1 MDQTQ
6 VADNKNN
13 TNLESATRDGV
24 IALSNSS
31 PLATATA
38 DIKLPS
44 AWLTALHSLATG
56 VTWATILV
64 TASLALEYDLGIPR
78 LLFAAVAGFMGFAFL
93 AAGEGIV
100 LLVWKVLRALFARL
114 GLARG
119 THLLELLPPVP
130 VGRLLAAFVFI
141 AGDLLWPNSFLQ
153 SIVLPVVGE
162 IAIVLAGLTVMM
174 IALARMEGRGRPAQ
188 LALIGPP
195 FLLILA
201 YAAWVVN
208 PGFDHYVAA
217 APETAVASPLTIA
230 DPGQPGP
237 HAVQSLNYGSGQNR
251 HRPEFG
257 TNADLITQAV
267 DGSAIFGGYSGLI
280 DAYYQW
286 YWGFDFRSLPLNGA
300 VWYPAGD
307 GPWPLVLMT
316 HGNHAMTRPSDPGYA
331 YLGEHLASQG
341 YIAVSVDQNFLNG
354 LMFVEP
360 GFAELP
366 LRAWLLL
373 QHVRQWQAWHE
384 TPGNPF
390 TGQVDLSRVALIGHS
405 RGGEA
410 ATWAAEMNWNTIPG
424 LSDAADFGIG
434 VRGVVAIA
442 PSDAYTGPGG
452 RKSSLDRAN
461 YLLLAAGHDADTYL
475 LYGQQQYSR
484 LHFTRN
490 PDGFKAL
497 AYLYQGNHGQFNSV
511 WGNQDRGLFNSWLLN
526 RAPLLSQT
534 EQQQAAKVLITGF
547 LHATLQD
554 KAAYRDLFRN
564 PVTAVPWL
572 PESIIVTQYQD
583 ASLHRINTSG
593 GTAEGGLSIQKET
606 LTLRDG
612 ETNQGN
618 QVLRLAWAAG
628 LQPQYAVTL
637 PPGQATAWD
646 LTPGHL
652 LTFALA
658 SVPGEPMAA
667 GLSLSLETAAGL
679 TAQLPLAD
687 FGPILPQLPAHLVK
701 ADWLAGLRGFP
712 AKIRPEEVVLQSYT
726 LPLSAFQAANPAWQP
741 EQLQT
746 VRFQFDDAAAGAIYL
761 DEIRFAPPRD

>member
-1 MDQTQ
+1 MST
-6 VADNKNN
+6 VADNESN
-13 TNLESATRDGV
+13 TRLPPATSDGV
-24 IALSNSS
+24 APIADSS
-31 PLATATA
+31 PLATAA
-38 DIKLPS
+38 AAKPPS
-44 AWLTALHSLATG
+44 VWLTALHSLASG

-64 TASLALEYDLGIPR
+64 TASLALEFDLGIPR
-78 LLFAAVAGFMGFAFL
+78 LLLAAVAGLMGFAFL
-93 AAGEGIV
+93 AAGEGIAV
-100 LLVWKVLRALFARL
+100 LVWKLLSTLFARL

-119 THLLELLPPVP
+119 AQLLSLLPPLP

-162 IAIVLAGLTVMM
+162 IAIVLAGLAVMT
-174 IALARMEGRGRPAQ
+174 IALARMDGRSRPAQ
-188 LALIGPP
+188 LAIIGPP

-208 PGFDHYVAA
+208 PGFDNYVAT

-237 HAVQSLNYGSGQNR
+237 HTVQSLSYGSGQNR

-257 TNADLITQAV
+257 ANADLVTPAV
-267 DGSAIFGGYSGLI
+267 DGSTIFGGYSGLV

-286 YWGFDFRSLPLNGA
+286 YWGFDFRRLPLNGA

-307 GPWPLVLMT
+307 GGPRPLVLIT
-316 HGNHAMTRPSDPGYA
+316 HGNHPMTRPSDLGYA

-384 TPGNPF
+384 TAGNPF

-410 ATWAAEMNWNTIPG
+410 AAWAAEMNWYSIPG
-424 LSDAADFGIG
+424 LSDAADFGFG

-442 PSDAYTGPGG
+442 PSDRYTGPDD
-452 RKSSLDRAN
+452 RKPILNRAN
-461 YLLLAAGHDADTYL
+461 YLLLAAGHDADSYL
-475 LYGQQQYSR
+475 LFGQQQYSR
-484 LHFTRN
+484 LRSDRN

-511 WGNQDRGLFNSWLLN
+511 WGDQDRGLYNSWLLN
-526 RAPLLSQT
+526 RAPLLSQS
-534 EQQQAAKVLITGF
+534 EQQQAAKALITGF
-547 LHATLQD
+547 LHAALQD
-554 KAAYRDLFRN
+554 EAAYRDLFRN

-572 PESIIVTQYQD
+572 PESIIVTRYQD
-583 ASLHRINTSG
+583 ASVRRINTSG
-593 GTAEGGLSIQKET
+593 GTAEGGLSAQEET
-606 LTLRDG
+606 LKLRDG
-612 ETNQGN
+612 EMKQGN
-618 QVLRLAWAAG
+618 QVLRLAWTAG
-628 LQPQYAVTL
+628 SQPQYAVTL
-637 PPGQATAWD
+637 SPGQATDWK
-646 LTPGHL
+646 LTPDHL

-658 SVPGEPMAA
+658 SVPGEPVAA
-667 GLSLSLETAAGL
+667 GPSISLETAAGL
-679 TAQLPLAD
+679 AAQLPLAD

-701 ADWLAGLRGFP
+701 AGWLAGLRGFP
-712 AKIRPEEVVLQSYT
+712 AKIAPEEIVLQSYT
-726 LPLSAFQAANPAWQP
+726 LPLSAFQAANPSWQP

-746 VRFQFDDAAAGAIYL
+746 IRFHFDGAAAGAIYL
-761 DEIRFAPPRD
+761 DEIGLAPP

>member
-1 MDQTQ
+1 MST
-6 VADNKNN
+6 VTDNKSN
-13 TNLESATRDGV
+13 TSLGPTTGDGV
-24 IALSNSS
+24 APITDSS
-31 PLATATA
+31 PVATATTVPRR
-38 DIKLPS
+38 PS

-114 GLARG
+114 GLTRG

-162 IAIVLAGLTVMM
+162 IAIVLAGLAVMM
-174 IALARMEGRGRPAQ
+174 IGLARMEGRSRPAQ

-201 YAAWVVN
+201 YAAWVVH
-208 PGFDHYVAA
+208 PGFDDYVATI
-217 APETAVASPLTIA
+217 PETAVTSPLAVA
-230 DPGQPGP
+230 DPGRPGP
-237 HAVQSLNYGSGQNR
+237 HAVQSLSYGSGQNR

-257 TNADLITQAV
+257 ANADLITPAV
-267 DGSAIFGGYSGLI
+267 DGSAIFGGYSGLV

-286 YWGFDFRSLPLNGA
+286 YWGFDFRRLPLNGA
-300 VWYPAGD
+300 VWYPAGE

-316 HGNHAMTRPSDPGYA
+316 HGNHPMTRPSDPGYA
-331 YLGEHLASQG
+331 YLGEHLAGQG

-373 QHVRQWQAWHE
+373 QHVRQWQEWHE

-410 ATWAAEMNWNTIPG
+410 ATWAAEMSWNTIPG
-424 LSDAADFGIG
+424 LSDAADFDFG

-442 PSDAYTGPGG
+442 PSDRFTGPDD
-452 RKSSLDRAN
+452 RKPLLDRAN
-461 YLLLAAGHDADTYL
+461 YLLLAAGHDADTFL
-475 LYGQQQYSR
+475 LYGKQQYSR
-484 LHFTRN
+484 LRFDRN

-526 RAPLLSQT
+526 RAPLLSQS
-534 EQQQAAKVLITGF
+534 EQQQAAKALITGF
-547 LHATLQD
+547 LHAALQD
-554 KAAYRDLFRN
+554 EAAYRDLFRN

-583 ASLHRINTSG
+583 ASLYRINTTG
-593 GTAEGGLSIQKET
+593 GTAEGGLSAQTET
-606 LTLRDG
+606 LKLRDG

-618 QVLRLAWAAG
+618 QVRRLAWAAG
-628 LQPQYAVTL
+628 SQPQYAVTL
-637 PPGQATAWD
+637 SSGQATDWK

-658 SVPGEPMAA
+658 GVPGEPVAA
-667 GLSLSLETAAGL
+667 GVSISLETAAGL

-687 FGPILPQLPAHLVK
+687 AGPILPQLPAHLVK
-701 ADWLAGLRGFP
+701 ADWLAGLDGFP
-712 AKIRPEEVVLQSYT
+712 PKIRPEEVVLQSYT

-746 VRFQFDDAAAGAIYL
+746 IRFHFDGAAAGAIYL
-761 DEIRFAPPRD
+761 DEIGFAPP